1 MIGCDRVNSSRGE
14 PLDKSVDV
22 FLGAQRGIHL
32 QIGIVR
38 DGLRMGEQQMMRSHF
53 AGDGDFLFLCAPDY
67 LQRLTRGKMRDMD
80 PSPGLT
86 SKHDIPVY
94 VNLFGS
100 RVHPSQTEQ

>member
-67 LQRLTRGKMRDMD
+67 LQRLTRGKMRDMED
-80 PSPGLT
+80 RKSTRLNSSHT
-86 SKHDIPVY
+86 VISYAVFCLKKKKI
-94 VNLFGS
+94 
-100 RVHPSQTEQ
+100 TK